1 MSHFTKVRTTITDQ
15 SRLVAVLRELG
26 FAEVESH
33 AEPAHLYGYQGDV
46 RPERAE
52 VAVRRKHIGRLSND
66 IGFHR
71 TSDGTFEA
79 IISEYDRS
87 KYDERWLRKVSQR
100 YGRLTALAYAESNGF
115 SVAAEQ
121 TDERT
126 GDVRLTL
133 RRTVF

>member
-15 SRLVAVLRELG
+15 DRLVAVLRELG

-33 AEPAHLYGYQGDV
+33 AAPTHLYGYRGDE
-46 RPERAE
+46 RPEKAE

-66 IGFHR
+66 LGFHR
-71 TSDGTFEA
+71 TADGTFEA
-79 IISEYDRS
+79 VISEFDRTR
-87 KYDERWLRKVSQR
+87 YGGPWLRKVAQR

-115 SVAAEQ
+115 DIASEE

-126 GDVRLTL
+126 GEVRLTL
-133 RRTVF
+133 RRPVA

>member
-15 SRLVAVLRELG
+15 DRLVAVLRDLG

-33 AEPAHLYGYQGDV
+33 AEPVHLYGYRGDV
-46 RPERAE
+46 RPEKAE
-52 VAVRRKHIGRLSND
+52 VAVRRRHIGRLSND

-71 TSDGTFEA
+71 AADGTFEA
-79 IISEYDRS
+79 IISEYDRG
-87 KYDERWLRKVSQR
+87 KYDGPWLQKVAQR

-115 SVAAEQ
+115 AVAAEQ
-121 TDERT
+121 TDART
-126 GDVRLTL
+126 GEVRLTL

>member
-15 SRLVAVLRELG
+15 DRLVAVLHELG

-33 AEPAHLYGYQGDV
+33 AKATHLYGYQGDV
-46 RPERAE
+46 RPEKAE

-71 TSDGTFEA
+71 VADGTFEA

-87 KYDERWLRKVSQR
+87 SYDGKWLKRVAQK
-100 YGRLTALAYAESNGF
+100 YGRLTALAYAEAGGF
-115 SVAAEQ
+115 SVAAEE
-121 TDERT
+121 TDQRT
-126 GDVRLTL
+126 GEVRLTL
-133 RRTVF
+133 RRTSF